1 MTCSAMSSMPCARRT
16 LRAYKICAHEPMTVR
31 TCSDTHNPLV
41 TVTPRIF
48 TVQTRA
54 MPGIGSG
61 GWALVFRR
69 LSMKMI
75 SAYFVGLILRLLAS
89 AHASTLA
96 SYVCRLPALSAG
108 MTMYVSSANLI
119 SWLSGTTGL
128 RSAALTMY
136 VAGPMPEP

>member
-1 MTCSAMSSMPCARRT
+1 M
-16 LRAYKICAHEPMTVR
+16 
-31 TCSDTHNPLV
+31 
-41 TVTPRIF
+41 
-48 TVQTRA
+48 QTRA

-96 SYVCRLPALSAG
+96 SSVCQLPALSAG
-108 MTMYVSSANLI
+108 MTMTTVVMMMITMLLVSWADRLCDE
-119 SWLSGTTGL
+119 W
-128 RSAALTMY
+128 
-136 VAGPMPEP
+136 